1 MKKEEEEE
9 EKEYQEEER
18 EEEDDSLEHGQ
29 APAASLFKKTKSF
42 PPTATPEALSCGEVH
57 LSSLITF

>member
-9 EKEYQEEER
+9 EEYQEEER

-29 APAASLFKKTKSF
+29 APVASLFKKTKSF
-42 PPTATPEALSCGEVH
+42 LPTDPPEALSCGEVH
-57 LSSLITF
+57 FSILITF